1 MILVLVFLWKNAGY
15 QSIIYMASISG
26 FDKSIYEAAS
36 IDGASKLKQ
45 IFSITLPMLVPTIT
59 ILTLMAVGRIF
70 FSDFGLFYQVPQ
82 DSGALYAVTQTIDT
96 YVYRGLMQSNN
107 VGMAAAAGFY
117 QSVIGFVLVV
127 AANAVVKKINPE
139 NALF

>member
-1 MILVLVFLWKNAGY
+1 
-15 QSIIYMASISG
+15 
-26 FDKSIYEAAS
+26 
-36 IDGASKLKQ
+36 
-45 IFSITLPMLVPTIT
+45 
-59 ILTLMAVGRIF
+59 
-70 FSDFGLFYQVPQ
+70 
-82 DSGALYAVTQTIDT
+82 
-96 YVYRGLMQSNN
+96 MQSNN